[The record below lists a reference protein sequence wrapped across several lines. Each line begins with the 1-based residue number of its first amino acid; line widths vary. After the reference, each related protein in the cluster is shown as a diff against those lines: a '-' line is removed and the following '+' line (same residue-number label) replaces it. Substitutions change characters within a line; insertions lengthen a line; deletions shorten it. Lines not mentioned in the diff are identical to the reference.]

1 MSINI
6 YEYMHFR
13 LLSRLVYL
21 KAESKTYLIN
31 EKPNTCALGTIFL
44 LNENQSELIT
54 TN

>member
-1 MSINI
+1 M

-31 EKPNTCALGTIFL
+31 EKHVP
-44 LNENQSELIT
+44 
-54 TN
+54 